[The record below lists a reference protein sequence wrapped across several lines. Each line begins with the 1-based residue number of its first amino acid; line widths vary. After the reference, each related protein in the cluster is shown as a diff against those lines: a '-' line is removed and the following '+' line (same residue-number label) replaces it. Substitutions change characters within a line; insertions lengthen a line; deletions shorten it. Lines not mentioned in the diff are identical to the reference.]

1 MATRSQPKLLA
12 QGKPRTVTATLNA
25 LDERLANAGEGDDAG
40 SPRAPA
46 AAQANPLGIVGEDL
60 DAAQRS
66 RLGLQAGEGVLIAR
80 VEGMA
85 AREAGLRPGDVVLAV
100 GRNDVG
106 SANALNAQLRG
117 LKPGQAVMLLVRR
130 GGGTQYV
137 TVDPAGE

>member
-1 MATRSQPKLLA
+1 M
-12 QGKPRTVTATLNA
+12 
-25 LDERLANAGEGDDAG
+25 
-40 SPRAPA
+40 
-46 AAQANPLGIVGEDL
+46 
-60 DAAQRS
+60 
-66 RLGLQAGEGVLIAR
+66 LIAR